1 MAKKNYHNIGSMK
14 TKKDKDED
22 GNVQY
27 VIQLDKKYHGKIF
40 IKNDQGKLEPV
51 TEYISVERPTVK
63 YDRMLK
69 KGTID
74 EKEYEEKVDQ
84 FDSTVDPKTKQP
96 RGKLSFIKFDLQ
108 MVTEE

>member
-27 VIQLDKKYHGKIF
+27 VIQLDKKYQGKIF
-40 IKNDQGKLEPV
+40 IQDEKGKFQPV
-51 TEYISVERPTVK
+51 SEYIQVERPTEK
-63 YDRMLK
+63 FDRMLV

-74 EKEYEEKVDQ
+74 EKEYEQKVAQ
-84 FDSTVDPKTKQP
+84 FDSTVDPRTKQSL
-96 RGKLSFIKFDLQ
+96 GKLSFIKFDLQ
-108 MVTEE
+108 MITEE